1 LISKC
6 FGFLREMVMANY
18 YGTTYITDAYVMA
31 FTILSVLFGG
41 LIYAISAAYIP
52 LFSKISEKKGEVE
65 GDLYTSRIINI
76 LLVITILIS
85 IIGILFSK
93 GIISILA
100 GGFHGETA
108 ELASFYV
115 KVLFS
120 YIIFSS
126 TASILDSYLQ
136 YKGIFL
142 SQVISGY
149 LVSISTIAAIIISA
163 HYNYH
168 YLAFGVVIGYALRY
182 IVMNKIAKKN
192 KYKYTLTIQYDQ
204 HVKEMIKLAVPTFI
218 GSYMLYLNQFVDK
231 TIASGLTEGS
241 IAALNYAALLNSMIM
256 GITITILTT
265 IIYPK
270 LTKANSLEQYDKF
283 NSIINTGL
291 NLVVLIALPCSLG
304 AMVYSDPVIQLVYE
318 RGVFDSTATAMTSS
332 AFFYYAAGLLFMSV
346 NDLMIRVYYSIHD
359 MKKPM
364 VYSAISVI
372 INIILNFVL
381 VQYMAHS
388 GLALATSIASLCST
402 VMLYLGLRYQ
412 YSYIR
417 VFSSGKKLAKIAV
430 AAIISV
436 GISYIIYSQISLTLN
451 SVTLTRFMQLLIPIA
466 AAAIS
471 YLFLLT
477 MLKVDEVKLL
487 KKIIKRKS

>member
-1 LISKC
+1 MDNLKICTKCIYDESISGIYFDESGICNYCHTMERFKAD
-6 FGFLREMVMANY
+6 FGTGTEEGQRKLKEIIDQIKKDGNGKKYDCVVGVSGGTDSSYLLVKLVEWGLRPLAVHYDNTWNSAIATENIRKVLGKLKIDLFTYVIDNKEADDLLLSFMNASVPEIEAPTDLALAEVMYRAASKYNVK
-18 YGTTYITDAYVMA
+18 YVMEGHSFITEGIA
-31 FTILSVLFGG
+31 PVGTVYFDGKYIASIHKKFGKLPMKTYPLMTFYQFMKWTLFKRIKKIRP
-41 LIYAISAAYIP
+41 LWYIP
-52 LFSKISEKKGEVE
+52 YSKEEARE
-65 GDLYTSRIINI
+65 Y
-76 LLVITILIS
+76 LI
-85 IIGILFSK
+85 
-93 GIISILA
+93 
-100 GGFHGETA
+100 
-108 ELASFYV
+108 
-115 KVLFS
+115 
-120 YIIFSS
+120 
-126 TASILDSYLQ
+126 
-136 YKGIFL
+136 
-142 SQVISGY
+142 
-149 LVSISTIAAIIISA
+149 
-163 HYNYH
+163 
-168 YLAFGVVIGYALRY
+168 
-182 IVMNKIAKKN
+182 
-192 KYKYTLTIQYDQ
+192 
-204 HVKEMIKLAVPTFI
+204 KE
-218 GSYMLYLNQFVDK
+218 
-231 TIASGLTEGS
+231 
-241 IAALNYAALLNSMIM
+241 
-256 GITITILTT
+256 
-265 IIYPK
+265 
-270 LTKANSLEQYDKF
+270 F